1 MDADGSYAGLTAAVL
16 RQYEPTLATSK
27 AAGDAYLSAV
37 KTTTLTYT
45 LTVTSVTTGNKF
57 TLARIS
63 TGTLRR
69 SCTIPSKTSPHGGC
83 ENVTG
88 TKGTS

>member
-37 KTTTLTYT
+37 KTTTLT
-45 LTVTSVTTGNKF
+45 
-57 TLARIS
+57 
-63 TGTLRR
+63 
-69 SCTIPSKTSPHGGC
+69 
-83 ENVTG
+83 
-88 TKGTS
+88 